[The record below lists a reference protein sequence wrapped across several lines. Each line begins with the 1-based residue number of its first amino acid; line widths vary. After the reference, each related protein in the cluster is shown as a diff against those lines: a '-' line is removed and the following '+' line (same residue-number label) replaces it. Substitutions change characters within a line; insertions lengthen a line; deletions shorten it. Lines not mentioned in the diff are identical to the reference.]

1 MRTSHRKSKLH
12 SQSEIVRRVQWTIS
26 YRPKVFPPYADTS
39 GLGSRIRAARNNPFN
54 SIRRKNEYR
63 ERRRRSGGGGLMSL
77 GKAFGFYMAAVVA
90 LIAGAVIAG
99 ISKAV
104 IVYFVVY
111 FACGIFLNRTVLRN
125 LITFHPVY
133 NTLHNVFSTKV
144 RALIFWPISYLVL
157 IGKIAVVR
165 AI

>member
-1 MRTSHRKSKLH
+1 MSIASDDA
-12 SQSEIVRRVQWTIS
+12 VR
-26 YRPKVFPPYADTS
+26 
-39 GLGSRIRAARNNPFN
+39 GS
-54 SIRRKNEYR
+54 S
-63 ERRRRSGGGGLMSL
+63 GLMSL
-77 GKAFGFYMAAVVA
+77 GKAFAFYVGTVFA
-90 LIAGAVIAG
+90 LIAGALIAG
-99 ISKAV
+99 ATKAPV
-104 IVYFVVY
+104 VYFVVY

-133 NTLHNVFSTKV
+133 NTLQNVFSTKV

>member
-1 MRTSHRKSKLH
+1 MSIASDDA
-12 SQSEIVRRVQWTIS
+12 VR
-26 YRPKVFPPYADTS
+26 
-39 GLGSRIRAARNNPFN
+39 GS
-54 SIRRKNEYR
+54 
-63 ERRRRSGGGGLMSL
+63 GGLMSL
-77 GKAFGFYMAAVVA
+77 GKAFGFYVGAVVA
-90 LIAGAVIAG
+90 LVAGSLIAGAT
-99 ISKAV
+99 KAP
-104 IVYFVVY
+104 IVYFVFY

-133 NTLHNVFSTKV
+133 NTLQNVFSTKV

>member
-1 MRTSHRKSKLH
+1 MSIASDDA
-12 SQSEIVRRVQWTIS
+12 VRG
-26 YRPKVFPPYADTS
+26 D
-39 GLGSRIRAARNNPFN
+39 
-54 SIRRKNEYR
+54 
-63 ERRRRSGGGGLMSL
+63 GGLMSL
-77 GKAFGFYMAAVVA
+77 GKAFGFYVGAVVA
-90 LIAGAVIAG
+90 LIAGAVIAAL
-99 ISKAV
+99 SKAS

-111 FACGIFLNRTVLRN
+111 FACGIFLNRMVLRN

-144 RALIFWPISYLVL
+144 RALLFWPISYLVL

>member
-1 MRTSHRKSKLH
+1 MSIASDDA
-12 SQSEIVRRVQWTIS
+12 VQ
-26 YRPKVFPPYADTS
+26 
-39 GLGSRIRAARNNPFN
+39 
-54 SIRRKNEYR
+54 
-63 ERRRRSGGGGLMSL
+63 GGGGLMSL